1 MSIVGAFVLPHPPMA
16 IPEVGRGQEKTIPE
30 TIEGYRAV
38 ARRIAEL
45 APETIVVVS
54 PHSIMYS
61 DYLHIS
67 PGTHAEG
74 DMRRFR
80 APQVRIAKDYDASLA
95 GRIAE
100 LAEEAGLSA
109 GMAGERDASIDH
121 GVLVPLYFVEQEYSG
136 YELVRCSISGL
147 PFIDHYRFGQC
158 IARAADEL
166 GRRVALIASGDL
178 SHKLQPDGPYG
189 FDPAG
194 PVYDERLIK
203 AVGSGDFG
211 DLLEF
216 DEDFCEEAAE
226 CGHRSFIVMAGALD
240 GKAVEAHLLSHADI
254 TGVGYATA
262 IIDVVGE
269 DGARR
274 FGDAYEA
281 RRRDEARAAAEGSD
295 LFVRL
300 ARLSVES
307 IVRDGVELGLD
318 DPRVQGLIGGADSGE
333 ADGGVRELLETR
345 AGAFVSIH
353 EFGRL
358 RGCIGTIAPTADC
371 LASEILHNAV
381 SASTG
386 DPRFPPIGP
395 GELDDLVINVDVL
408 GDPEPISSMDELDVR
423 RYGVIV
429 TNGWKRGLLLPDLDG
444 VDTPEQQVDIA
455 CRKAGIG
462 KREGFSME
470 RFEVVRHT

>member
-1 MSIVGAFVLPHPPMA
+1 MSIIGAFVLPHPPMA
-16 IPEVGRGQEKTIPE
+16 IPEVGRGQERTIPE
-30 TIEGYRAV
+30 TIDGYRAV

-45 APETIVVVS
+45 APETIVVIS

-80 APQVRIAKDYDASLA
+80 ASQVRIAKDYDAPLARRIADLA
-95 GRIAE
+95 G
-100 LAEEAGLSA
+100 EAGLSA
-109 GMAGERDASIDH
+109 GMEGERDASIDH
-121 GVLVPLYFVEQEYSG
+121 GVLVPLYFVEQEYTG

-158 IARAADEL
+158 IARASDEL

-194 PVYDERLIK
+194 PVYDERLIT
-203 AVGSGDFG
+203 AIGSGDFA

-240 GKAVEAHLLSHADI
+240 GKAVDAHLLSHADI

-262 IIDVVGE
+262 IIDVVGDDE
-269 DGARR
+269 TRR

-281 RRRDEARAAAEGSD
+281 RRRDEAREAAEGSD
-295 LFVRL
+295 LHVRL

-307 IVRDGVELGLD
+307 IVRDGAELEVD
-318 DPRVQGLIGGADSGE
+318 DPRVQALL
-333 ADGGVRELLETR
+333 DGGDACELLETR

-358 RGCIGTIAPTADC
+358 RGCIGTIAPTANC

-408 GDPEPISSMDELDVR
+408 GDPEPIASIGELDVK

-429 TNGWKRGLLLPDLDG
+429 TSGWKRGLLLPDLDG

-455 CRKAGIG
+455 RQKAGIG
-462 KREGFSME
+462 KRESFSMQ